1 MISVIIPVLNEQEAL
16 ARLLPQLEGVAGVE
30 SIVVDGGSDDY
41 SCDLAAVH
49 ADRVIASDR
58 GRAIQ
63 MNRGAH
69 CASGDILL
77 FLHADSRLPAGW
89 QSLIEEALQD
99 RGVVGGAFDLKLD
112 DDRFLFRT
120 IGRVASLRSR
130 LLKTPYGDQGIFA
143 RTKIFSQLSGYR
155 AIPIME
161 DVDFARRLRKSGK
174 LAFIGRPLVTSARK
188 WLHHG
193 IFRTT
198 AAHWLVSIGFY
209 LGLSPQRLLSLY
221 TTVISKHQLK
231 NTHLK

>member
-16 ARLLPQLEGVAGVE
+16 ARLLPQLEGLVGVE
-30 SIVVDGGSDDY
+30 TIVVDGGSDDY

-49 ADRVIASDR
+49 ADRVISSDR

-63 MNRGAH
+63 MNSGAH

-89 QSLIEEALQD
+89 QTLIEGALQD
-99 RGVVGGAFDLKLD
+99 RRVVGGAFDLELD
-112 DDRFLFRT
+112 DERLPFSI
-120 IGRVASLRSR
+120 IGRVASFRSR
-130 LLKTPYGDQGIFA
+130 LLKTPYGDQGIFV
-143 RTKIFSQLSGYR
+143 RTALFNQLGGYS

-161 DVDFARRLRKSGK
+161 DVEFARRLRKAGK
-174 LAFIGRPLVTSARK
+174 LVFLDRPLVTSARK
-188 WLHHG
+188 WRQHG

-209 LGLSPQRLLSLY
+209 LRLSPQRLLSLY

-231 NTHLK
+231 NSR